1 MGTYRKSFGRIKK
14 VVDIPDLI
22 EIQTRSYE
30 KFLQAD
36 VRPEDRG
43 KFGLQG
49 AFKSV
54 FPIVDFGGKC
64 SLEFVSYQIGEPRYD
79 VRECTQKGMTY
90 NAPLRVVIRLVV
102 FDNGRGGG
110 EQKTVRDIK
119 EQEIYFGEIPLMT
132 EKGTFNV
139 NGTERVIVSQLHR
152 SPGIFFDHDKGKTH
166 VSGKLIYSAR
176 VIPIRGSWLD
186 LEFDPKDLLYARI
199 DRRRKMPVTVLLRAM
214 GYSAEELMEYFYD
227 VERVILNGSRI
238 SLMVE
243 GSLIGERVPEDIKD
257 NQTGEVLLKKGRKI
271 SKAFLKKDG

>member
-1 MGTYRKSFGRIKK
+1 
-14 VVDIPDLI
+14 
-22 EIQTRSYE
+22 
-30 KFLQAD
+30 
-36 VRPEDRG
+36 
-43 KFGLQG
+43 
-49 AFKSV
+49 
-54 FPIVDFGGKC
+54 VDFGGKC
-64 SLEFVSYQIGEPRYD
+64 SLEFVSYQIGKPRYD

-227 VERVILNGSRI
+227 IERVILNGSRI

-257 NQTGEVLLKKGRKI
+257 NQTGEVLLKKGER
-271 SKAFLKKDG
+271 FQRLF

>member
-102 FDNGRGGG
+102 FDNWTGRRRAEDCKGYKGTG
-110 EQKTVRDIK
+110 DILRRDPVDDPK
-119 EQEIYFGEIPLMT
+119 RAPLMSMVLR
-132 EKGTFNV
+132 ESSLASCIG
-139 NGTERVIVSQLHR
+139 HR
-152 SPGIFFDHDKGKTH
+152 AYSLTTTKGK
-166 VSGKLIYSAR
+166 
-176 VIPIRGSWLD
+176 P
-186 LEFDPKDLLYARI
+186 
-199 DRRRKMPVTVLLRAM
+199 M
-214 GYSAEELMEYFYD
+214 
-227 VERVILNGSRI
+227 
-238 SLMVE
+238 
-243 GSLIGERVPEDIKD
+243 
-257 NQTGEVLLKKGRKI
+257 
-271 SKAFLKKDG
+271 

>member
-1 MGTYRKSFGRIKK
+1 MVTYRKKFGRIKK
-14 VVDIPDLI
+14 VIEIPDLV

-36 VRPEDRG
+36 VRPEDRRNS
-43 KFGLQG
+43 GLQG

-64 SLEFVSYQIGEPRYD
+64 SLEFVSYKIGNARYD
-79 VRECTQKGMTY
+79 VRECTQRGMTY

-102 FDNGRGGG
+102 FDNGRGG
-110 EQKTVRDIK
+110 EQKAVTVRDIK

-176 VIPIRGSWLD
+176 IIPIRGSWLD

-199 DRRRKMPVTVLLRAM
+199 DRRRKMPVTVLLRAV
-214 GYSAEELMEYFYD
+214 GYSAEELMAYFYN
-227 VERVILNGSRI
+227 VEKVVLNDSGV
-238 SLMVE
+238 SLVVE
-243 GSLIGERVPEDIKD
+243 DSLIG
-257 NQTGEVLLKKGRKI
+257 
-271 SKAFLKKDG
+271 